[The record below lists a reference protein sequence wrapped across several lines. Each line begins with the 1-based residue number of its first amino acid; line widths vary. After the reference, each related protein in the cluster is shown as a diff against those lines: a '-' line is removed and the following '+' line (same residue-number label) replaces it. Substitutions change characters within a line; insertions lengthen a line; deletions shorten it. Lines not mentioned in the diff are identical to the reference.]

1 MHYAEDFVT
10 ALNSKFNTD
19 LYEVQPGRKY
29 DRIVKHYR
37 PGDGGS
43 AFAFVDRGTGDLIK
57 PGGWAKP
64 QRDKNGLAV
73 RFNLERS
80 FELAVHAADP
90 YGSFL
95 YKR

>member
-1 MHYAEDFVT
+1 MHYADAFVT
-10 ALNSKFNTD
+10 ALNTKFGTD

-64 QRDKNGLAV
+64 QRDKDGLAV
-73 RFNLERS
+73 RFNLGTQFPE
-80 FELAVHAADP
+80 AVDAADP

>member
-1 MHYAEDFVT
+1 MGCASAVYCADPLSSRT
-10 ALNSKFNTD
+10 CSSTSPPATRSD
-19 LYEVQPGRKY
+19 
-29 DRIVKHYR
+29 
-37 PGDGGS
+37 GS
-43 AFAFVDRGTGDLIK
+43 AFAFVDRRTGDLIK

-64 QRDKNGLAV
+64 QRDKNGLVV

-80 FELAVHAADP
+80 FELAVDAADP